1 MNDKIAPIRLWAAM
15 TGISIAGAA
24 CQLTKVVPVV
34 VFAATPK
41 SKLIAVLSEVPTALF
56 GETIV
61 GAARRAAALPPD
73 VNSANVPDF
82 EVGRTTRHQVGA
94 GGSGRSR
101 PIQIHHRG
109 NITAPDCS
117 QVHGLFRKD
126 NLVYF

>member
-1 MNDKIAPIRLWAAM
+1 M
-15 TGISIAGAA
+15 TRITLTGAA
-24 CQLTKVVPVV
+24 CQLTEVVPVV

-41 SKLIAVLSEVPTALF
+41 GKLITVLSEVPTALF

-61 GAARRAAALPPD
+61 GAARRSAALPPD

-82 EVGRTTRHQVGA
+82 EVGPTTRHQVRA
-94 GGSGRSR
+94 GGRGRSR

-109 NITAPDCS
+109 NITASDCS
-117 QVHGLFRKD
+117 QVHGLPRKD